1 MGESANTDI
10 EPAEQTI
17 LANKTCEINGVLC
30 SGVPGAGGIDAIYA
44 IVLSKK
50 SRENVELMWSTW
62 GLSEDTIQLSKGCR
76 VCPLLLTSDDG
87 DFVGVQLEEDNF
99 FA

>member
-1 MGESANTDI
+1 MGECANTNI
-10 EPAEQTI
+10 EPDEQTI
-17 LANKTCEINGVLC
+17 LANKTSDINGVLC

-62 GLSEDTIQLSKGCR
+62 GLSDDTIELSKGCR
-76 VCPLLLTSDDG
+76 ICPLMLTSDNG
-87 DFVGVQLEEDNF
+87 NIVGVQLVQDTF
-99 FA
+99 FT